1 MVFNG
6 FIGQSTLYKMKP
18 FSFLYLHKKKKK
30 KNFKAATDIYMY
42 IITYF
47 DRYLAKN
54 KWLKFS
60 L

>member
-1 MVFNG
+1 MDL
-6 FIGQSTLYKMKP
+6 SDSLP
-18 FSFLYLHKKKKK
+18 FTNWNLCPFYTCTKKKKK
-30 KNFKAATDIYMY
+30 KYFKAATDIYMY